1 MGVLNAPKFGD
12 AVKWAPLIAEGQV
25 ILTAHGY
32 VGIRSM
38 PPKGGDPSLS
48 VQDFA
53 GALTYMV
60 NKSSGRWQPPDAVML
75 TAIDAE
81 ITARRAELGKN

>member
-1 MGVLNAPKFGD
+1 MGSFNRRRAGNPNGTWF
-12 AVKWAPLIAEGQV
+12 
-25 ILTAHGY
+25 

-81 ITARRAELGKN
+81 ITARRAELGKK